1 MKLPFVLKKHSP
13 LGLMLVFPFLGAIYA
28 AVNQPGEKVYSL
40 VTPFDQMVPFIKWF
54 IIPYAFWIFY
64 IYICLLFYYKK
75 DRQVYYLTLATYVVS
90 ALISYG
96 IYSIFQTT
104 VPRPDIQDND
114 IVSQLVRY
122 IYQRDRPFNCFPSI
136 HVFSSYLMMKT
147 LFKSSFKTKINQM
160 LIYGMSIFIIVST
173 MFVKQHVLLDVVGGI
188 LLAEV
193 VYRFMSRLQI
203 LVMARKQRQSNVG
216 VGL

>member
-1 MKLPFVLKKHSP
+1 MKLLFVLKKHSP
-13 LGLMLVFPFLGAIYA
+13 LGLMLVFPILGAIYA

-64 IYICLLFYYKK
+64 IYICLLFFYKR
-75 DRQVYYLTLATYVVS
+75 DRHAYYLTLVTYVVS

-96 IYSIFQTT
+96 IYSVFQTT
-104 VPRPDIQDND
+104 VPRPYIQDND
-114 IVSQLVRY
+114 IVSELVRY
-122 IYQRDRPFNCFPSI
+122 MYQRDQPFNCFPSI
-136 HVFSSYLMMKT
+136 HVFSSYLMMKS
-147 LFKSSFKTKINQM
+147 LYKSTFKTKINQM
-160 LIYGMSIFIIVST
+160 LIYGMSTLIIVST

-193 VYRFMSRLQI
+193 VYRFVSRLQI
-203 LVMARKQRQSNVG
+203 VVAARKKRQSNIG